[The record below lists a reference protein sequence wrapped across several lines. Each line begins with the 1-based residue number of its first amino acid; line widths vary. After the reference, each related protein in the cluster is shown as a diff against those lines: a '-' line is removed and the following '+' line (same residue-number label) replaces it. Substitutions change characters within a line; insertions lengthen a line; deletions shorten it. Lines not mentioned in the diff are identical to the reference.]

1 MRNFILFIMLM
12 IVISAGLLSA
22 QTQESQEQGGTN
34 VYSFFVNI
42 VNEPF
47 RFPLVGLVN
56 IARGNHILPQIGLIN
71 FSLNNFSSL
80 QSGLI
85 NTVGGDFTGL
95 QVGLVNTTGR
105 SFQGAQIGL
114 VNTAAQGDNSGL
126 QLGLVNT
133 TFSEF
138 TGAQISFINLAKK
151 IDGFQIGFINYAD
164 TIENGIPIG
173 FISIVRNGGFRAVEL
188 SINEIAHTNF
198 AFKTGV
204 EIFYTSLNVSWNPTI
219 DWGYSLLT
227 GIGLGTHIS
236 ISDNFFFNPELTFM
250 SNMSIGDTNLYYCS
264 FAPNLGFRIAYGFSV
279 LVAPTITWVHSR
291 NNDGEISKTFLSL
304 YNHEINSKSNL
315 LIGGRLALRF
325 QW

>member
-1 MRNFILFIMLM
+1 MRNFILFIILM
-12 IVISAGLLSA
+12 IVINVGLLPA
-22 QTQESQEQGGTN
+22 QTQESQEQSGAN

-47 RFPLVGLVN
+47 HFPLVGLVN
-56 IARGNHILPQIGLIN
+56 IAIGNHILPQIGLIN
-71 FSLNNFSSL
+71 FNLNNLSSL
-80 QSGLI
+80 QTGLI
-85 NTVGGDFTGL
+85 NFVGGDFAGL
-95 QVGLVNTTGR
+95 QIGLVNTTGG
-105 SFQGAQIGL
+105 SFQGAQISL
-114 VNTAAQGDNSGL
+114 
-126 QLGLVNT
+126 
-133 TFSEF
+133 
-138 TGAQISFINLAKK
+138 INLTGK
-151 IDGFQIGFINYAD
+151 INGFQIGLINYAN

-173 FISIVRNGGFRAVEL
+173 LISIVRNGGFKAVEL

-204 EIFYTSLNVSWNPTI
+204 EIFYTSFNVSWNPTI

-250 SNMSIGDTNLYYCS
+250 SNMNIGDTNLYYFS

-279 LVAPTITWVHSR
+279 LVAPTITWVHSV
-291 NNDGEISKTFLSL
+291 NNDGEISKTFLAL
-304 YNHEINSKSNL
+304 YNHEINTKNNL

-325 QW
+325 Q